1 MQVANPNRAQF
12 TKCAGY
18 AIPYTTIICSMSAG
32 FLNMD
37 TLDASN
43 EQTRKHKIESR
54 EHTIE
59 EKRKQRKEWKKRKR
73 RAGKRAKSGRSG
85 DNVST
90 MPVKDCQDTVFISQ
104 KVTRSRNPVKQV
116 PAKAD
121 CHSRGALMVRLAV
134 DNSEVKNN
142 PKKRFKTAH
151 NEVNIS
157 HGQPHSGPH
166 VQQPLPVP
174 SRPRNFEAAKKQ
186 FVLKETRKIV
196 LKELNPEHIEYL
208 PQESVGSGSYGQCYC
223 ARYREIEIV
232 VKKMMHKDT
241 KEDKLR
247 AKCDLIHEAEVITT
261 LGDHERLPMI
271 IGVVTA
277 QEPFCLVTQF
287 HGANGKSI
295 TLHQGASTNMISP
308 SECLDIFVE
317 ICSALNHVHSR
328 GFLHNDI
335 KANNVIIQ
343 SVSERKPESDKYITI
358 IIICSDGLCPLQ
370 IIQLELELHSNP
382 NRFR

>member
-1 MQVANPNRAQF
+1 M
-12 TKCAGY
+12 
-18 AIPYTTIICSMSAG
+18 
-32 FLNMD
+32 
-37 TLDASN
+37 
-43 EQTRKHKIESR
+43 
-54 EHTIE
+54 
-59 EKRKQRKEWKKRKR
+59 
-73 RAGKRAKSGRSG
+73 
-85 DNVST
+85 
-90 MPVKDCQDTVFISQ
+90 
-104 KVTRSRNPVKQV
+104 
-116 PAKAD
+116 
-121 CHSRGALMVRLAV
+121 
-134 DNSEVKNN
+134 
-142 PKKRFKTAH
+142 
-151 NEVNIS
+151 
-157 HGQPHSGPH
+157 
-166 VQQPLPVP
+166 
-174 SRPRNFEAAKKQ
+174 
-186 FVLKETRKIV
+186 KETRKIV

-223 ARYREIEIV
+223 ACYREIEIV

-277 QEPFCLVTQF
+277 QEPFCPVTQF

-295 TLHQGASTNMISP
+295 TLHQGASTNMIAP

-328 GFLHNDI
+328 AFLHNDI

-343 SVSERKPESDKYITI
+343 SVSERKPESDKYIII

>member
-1 MQVANPNRAQF
+1 MIQEGNQLPCCSFHYLQCAVPVDFLKYQNVTYVVNADLIAFQV
-12 TKCAGY
+12 
-18 AIPYTTIICSMSAG
+18 IICSMSAG

-104 KVTRSRNPVKQV
+104 RVTRSRNPVKQV

-157 HGQPHSGPH
+157 HGQPHSGH
-166 VQQPLPVP
+166 MYN
-174 SRPRNFEAAKKQ
+174 S
-186 FVLKETRKIV
+186 
-196 LKELNPEHIEYL
+196 HYL
-208 PQESVGSGSYGQCYC
+208 FLLG
-223 ARYREIEIV
+223 REIL
-232 VKKMMHKDT
+232 
-241 KEDKLR
+241 KLL
-247 AKCDLIHEAEVITT
+247 K
-261 LGDHERLPMI
+261 
-271 IGVVTA
+271 
-277 QEPFCLVTQF
+277 
-287 HGANGKSI
+287 
-295 TLHQGASTNMISP
+295 
-308 SECLDIFVE
+308 
-317 ICSALNHVHSR
+317 
-328 GFLHNDI
+328 
-335 KANNVIIQ
+335 NN
-343 SVSERKPESDKYITI
+343 
-358 IIICSDGLCPLQ
+358 L
-370 IIQLELELHSNP
+370 
-382 NRFR
+382 F